1 MPHLEHDR
9 LVFLALGETEPDSG
23 ESDHLTV
30 CPLCRTE
37 VETLR
42 HIGTIGAQT
51 QGLTE
56 LPDPGDHIWQGIAA
70 EIAAAA
76 PSTNGRGTAVP
87 VARGSA
93 AGGAGPAAGH
103 GSRDAGN
110 SSRDTEDGGGDTDRA
125 RDDERRGGGPAT
137 VVPLRRR
144 RQLGRRWGTAATA
157 IAAAIAGVVGTVAVV
172 RLALPADPDTDP
184 TVVASAALAAFGST
198 PPSVAGEAR
207 VFDDG
212 RLHLHV
218 SGLPPAA
225 GYYQVWLID
234 PDTMQMF
241 PVGTLGDAP
250 DVLMPLPTTVDL
262 DTYRLV
268 DVSAEEYDNDP
279 THSGDSLLRGT
290 LSG

>member
-51 QGLTE
+51 QGLAD
-56 LPDPGDHIWQGIAA
+56 LPDPGDHIWQSIAS
-70 EIAAAA
+70 EIAASEAAASEISASGMDASA
-76 PSTNGRGTAVP
+76 PSVNGRGTVVPIARGSSTGRSDATAGPDGGGSGNRRPAAAVP
-87 VARGSA
+87 V
-93 AGGAGPAAGH
+93 
-103 GSRDAGN
+103 
-110 SSRDTEDGGGDTDRA
+110 
-125 RDDERRGGGPAT
+125 
-137 VVPLRRR
+137 RRR
-144 RQLGRRWGTAATA
+144 RRLGRWGTAVTA

-172 RLALPADPDTDP
+172 RLVLPADPQTDP
-184 TVVASAALAAFGST
+184 TVVASAALDAFGST
-198 PPSVAGEAR
+198 PPNVAGEAR
-207 VFDDG
+207 VFADG

-234 PDTMQMF
+234 PDTMRMF